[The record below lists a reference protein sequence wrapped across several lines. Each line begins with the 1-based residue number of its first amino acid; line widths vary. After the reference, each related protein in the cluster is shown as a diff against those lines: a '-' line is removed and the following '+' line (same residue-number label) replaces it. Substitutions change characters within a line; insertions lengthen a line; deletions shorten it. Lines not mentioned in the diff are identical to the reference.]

1 KEEKLKSQL
10 EVAIPKVNECLQKF
24 GPTFG
29 EEVWEEVNKA
39 FDCLPIAAVVD
50 GKLFCAHGGIPPS
63 VGGYVVSNYNKDIP
77 CPLPDPGEVGV
88 AWETLWCDPVEYRD
102 VNTEMDVDKEG
113 FGENLKRNTA
123 HVFTPDALEHFL
135 QANGLSHVI
144 RAHEASDT
152 GFEVK
157 QFGKLVTICS
167 SSRYGG
173 KINEPVCCL
182 VDKNKIRMIRI
193 DTATAPATSDTN
205 IVPGAV

>member
-1 KEEKLKSQL
+1 
-10 EVAIPKVNECLQKF
+10 
-24 GPTFG
+24 
-29 EEVWEEVNKA
+29 
-39 FDCLPIAAVVD
+39 
-50 GKLFCAHGGIPPS
+50 
-63 VGGYVVSNYNKDIP
+63 
-77 CPLPDPGEVGV
+77 
-88 AWETLWCDPVEYRD
+88 
-102 VNTEMDVDKEG
+102 MDVDKEG